1 MNNFFYLDAMS
12 SSSPMPP
19 TSPPQLISNENMANN
34 SSNVAKTTPIPPQE
48 KAETKEK
55 EKNHGTSTEKPS
67 TKNGAKPGFDSFYN

>member
-1 MNNFFYLDAMS
+1 MS
-12 SSSPMPP
+12 SQPPMPP
-19 TSPPQLISNENMANN
+19 TTPPQLISSNANVADN